1 MKSRSVV
8 ALHKDVGVFHQLQG
22 VAVHIVKQF
31 INGKINFMHR
41 GGKYIKPTEVFGPG
55 VFYQQ

>member
-1 MKSRSVV
+1 MGENGD
-8 ALHKDVGVFHQLQG
+8 LHPQSYQ
-22 VAVHIVKQF
+22 IQT
-31 INGKINFMHR
+31 INWTPNGKINFMHR

>member
-1 MKSRSVV
+1 MGEDGS
-8 ALHKDVGVFHQLQG
+8 LHPQSYQIQSMVWRKKTELH
-22 VAVHIVKQF
+22 
-31 INGKINFMHR
+31 FMHR